1 MSHPSSRNGRGAW
14 EDTDGGRS
22 RSQGRPSHHG
32 GGGGGGGSGG
42 GGDGGGSRWA
52 NAASAAERSRHA
64 PPGSRSYQ
72 DDEEDWDNSEWL
84 QNKTKETQGESLSST
99 RRALQ
104 RLNETHATAQNNMGM
119 MNQQSEQLHKI
130 ECRIDVAE
138 NQAKVNDA
146 KVDHLKAVNRFFML
160 PSFGKGKAKRREAKL
175 KKQEEEGKPTSK
187 HAHLQGPAGHT
198 TASGAAQ
205 NGSRYDR
212 IYTTPQGVDRDDVE
226 EELDSNLNDISSGLS
241 RLKMMGQAMNSEL
254 DSQTKQLNR
263 IHDRTDSSRDYM
275 GRLNNKMDH
284 FAPKGKK

>member
-187 HAHLQGPAGHT
+187 HARPAGHT

>member
-187 HAHLQGPAGHT
+187 HAPGHT

>member
-187 HAHLQGPAGHT
+187 HAREREGEWEARNRQQNEFQSQYNARPSGPAGHT

-212 IYTTPQGVDRDDVE
+212 IYTTPQG
-226 EELDSNLNDISSGLS
+226 SG
-241 RLKMMGQAMNSEL
+241 
-254 DSQTKQLNR
+254 
-263 IHDRTDSSRDYM
+263 
-275 GRLNNKMDH
+275 
-284 FAPKGKK
+284 P